1 MRQHWAIFV
10 DITERCD
17 KLKVSNKRQTAAG
30 KQDLGGKKMKFELNG
45 VEVVPSGAEGFI
57 SALAGVLLT
66 TAIVVALFAI
76 VLYVI
81 KSLGLYAI
89 AKRRG
94 IACAWL
100 VWLPVGCEWITASIA
115 DQYRK
120 VTRGKATIRRFI
132 ILVLAVASIGMSVV
146 ATTNFADSAE
156 GIQELAE
163 YTASF
168 GEYMDEEDAL
178 VVLEEMGEVLGSF
191 TLMTALAGVIGFVS
205 QVYWFVSVGDVYAS
219 CCPKNA
225 TMMLV
230 LSFFMPVLEPFF
242 FFCNKEKDAGM
253 VPVSKPQPQYVAP
266 IEPAAPVYEAPAQQP
281 VYEAPAEPVQTPV
294 EPWAASDTRP
304 EPWENPEN

>member
-1 MRQHWAIFV
+1 MFSSLDGLEYMSSEA
-10 DITERCD
+10 
-17 KLKVSNKRQTAAG
+17 
-30 KQDLGGKKMKFELNG
+30 QD
-45 VEVVPSGAEGFI
+45 VVGAV
-57 SALAGVLLT
+57 AGVLIAA
-66 TAIVVALFAI
+66 AIVVVLLAI

-81 KSLGLYAI
+81 KSLGLHAI

-94 IACAWL
+94 IGCAWL
-100 VWLPVGCEWITASIA
+100 AWLPIGCEWITASIA

-163 YTASF
+163 HTASF
-168 GEYMDEEDAL
+168 GEYMDEEDAM

-266 IEPAAPVYEAPAQQP
+266 VEPAAPVYEAPAQQP
-281 VYEAPAEPVQTPV
+281 VYEAPAAPVYEAPAQTPV
-294 EPWAASDTRP
+294 EPWAASDIRP